1 MPFSSINV
9 YFGCKGTKLFLSLQ
23 LFASFVRQTDKVK
36 PKKEKEYE
44 DLFVIIVVGS
54 VTFSKWM

>member
-1 MPFSSINV
+1 M
-9 YFGCKGTKLFLSLQ
+9 Q